1 MLTKTKFVVCVFA
14 AGVLW
19 LNAAVG
25 FAQHH
30 DRHGVATH
38 RPSISLNLFSP
49 HGQPVTREHHNDY
62 RYVVP
67 ATPHH
72 GSFYNYEDRHYY
84 APPAPVVVIGQPPPP
99 PPRPAPIEFGAFKHY
114 ESLADRLETLMNQF
128 CLDLH
133 YNYPHNRNYAET
145 YREAYQLL
153 QAAKYV
159 HGSEHRGDRD
169 AIRKS
174 GASIDNLFH
183 HMQGV
188 VRDWTRVE
196 TRPVGSYSLLAKTEE
211 LQALIHHLMYDIG
224 VKPDH
229 DRDEQAPPPR
239 APRGEVAPPPRN

>member
-1 MLTKTKFVVCVFA
+1 MLTKTRFAVCVFA
-14 AGVLW
+14 AGMLW
-19 LNAAVG
+19 MNAAVG
-25 FAQHH
+25 FGQHH
-30 DRHGVATH
+30 DRHGVVTH
-38 RPSISLNLFSP
+38 RPSITIFSP
-49 HGQPVTREHHNDY
+49 LGHRVTEHHDDY

-84 APPAPVVVIGQPPPP
+84 APLAPVVVVGQPPPP

-133 YNYPHNRNYAET
+133 YNYQHNRNYAET

-159 HGSEHRGDRD
+159 HGSEHRGDRN
-169 AIRKS
+169 AIRRS
-174 GASIDNLFH
+174 AANIDNLFH
-183 HMQGV
+183 HMQSET
-188 VRDWTRVE
+188 RDWTRVE
-196 TRPVGSYSLLAKTEE
+196 YRPVGSYSLAAKTEE

-239 APRGEVAPPPRN
+239 REVAPPPR